1 MPLNIKYRID
11 SNATIP
17 STTSVKGSPLT
28 SFEIDGNFRSIKEY
42 AEGYLDQSVKTT
54 ATPSFV
60 GVNLSS
66 ILKLGDISG
75 DNYSDV
81 LHYSGTA
88 GVDYLGF
95 PNQHGNALAIINQ
108 QGSTNEALII
118 GDTDNGT
125 GTGVLFG
132 IGHSSDAGAT
142 WSKRLEL
149 LGTGSFKRDGN
160 LIWDAGNDGAA
171 SGLDAD
177 LLDGQHGSYYLDWTN
192 VTNKPDPQI
201 TVTLSGDVTGSA
213 STTLTDLANGT
224 ISVATTIAANS
235 VALGTDTT
243 GNYVAGLTAGTD
255 ISIAG
260 TAGEGWS
267 PTVNNTSTLSS
278 VTSRGATTATAISL
292 TNTTESNS
300 SSTGALTVSG
310 GVGVAKNLYVGQT
323 LYATAKSFLI
333 DHPTK
338 DGMKLRHGSLEGP
351 ENGVYVRGRTKNH
364 IIELPEYWTKLIDPD
379 SITVQLTPIGS
390 HQKLYVQKIEN
401 NKVYIENDVLSTDV
415 IDCFYYI
422 MAERIDIEKMEV
434 EIEECQFRME

>member
-17 STTSVKGSPLT
+17 STTSVKGSPLS

-42 AEGYLDQSVKTT
+42 GEQYIEKTLVATLRANRNLTGGGTITFDSSGYLLWSTRFIVISNGRGTHFGTQGYFDINCPTSGTITGVGGAANVT
-54 ATPSFV
+54 ATAAGIPI
-60 GVNLSS
+60 GTWQALYYILPIGSS
-66 ILKLGDISG
+66 STSVAA
-75 DNYSDV
+75 NFRVASY
-81 LHYSGTA
+81 TA
-88 GVDYLGF
+88 DLVVPDDWLL
-95 PNQHGNALAIINQ
+95 LAVRN
-108 QGSTNEALII
+108 
-118 GDTDNGT
+118 GDTGQGIYLHNGY
-125 GTGVLFG
+125 
-132 IGHSSDAGAT
+132 
-142 WSKRLEL
+142 RLEVGQSIDTTL
-149 LGTGSFKRDGN
+149 F
-160 LIWDAGNDGAA
+160 DAKN
-171 SGLDAD
+171 SD
-177 LLDGQHGSYYLDWTN
+177 LLDGNEGSYYLDWTN
-192 VTNKPDPQI
+192 ITSKP
-201 TVTLSGDVTGSA
+201 
-213 STTLTDLANGT
+213 
-224 ISVATTIAANS
+224 
-235 VALGTDTT
+235 
-243 GNYVAGLTAGTD
+243 NYVASITAGTD
-255 ISIAG
+255 ISVTG
-260 TAGEGWS
+260 TAGVGWT
-267 PTVNNTSTLSS
+267 PTIANTSTLSS

-351 ENGVYVRGRTKNH
+351 ENGVYVRGRTKSH

-422 MAERIDIEKMEV
+422 MAERIDIDKLKI
-434 EIEECQFRME
+434 EIEL